1 MDGPLNNLKLE
12 VPYDL
17 FLPCKSMPC
26 RSHST
31 YGKDPHAHM
40 FIVALEAMGKSW
52 YLLTLTRADELVN
65 FMHMEDVSTL
75 KICVAVEKSS
85 LPPGGDSVIKNF
97 FSEF

>member
-1 MDGPLNNLKLE
+1 
-12 VPYDL
+12 
-17 FLPCKSMPC
+17 
-26 RSHST
+26 
-31 YGKDPHAHM
+31 M

-52 YLLTLTRADELVN
+52 YLLTLTRANELVS

-97 FSEF
+97 FLNFKRGKLRLAFVIILS